1 MFDHTNF
8 DNRYAK
14 IVKTLNIPEDR
25 YEQILSYVM
34 EMITD
39 YHGNVMDI
47 IKEIPLN
54 LKGNERFF
62 TMLMVGNYTSQSFSI
77 KNDEERNE
85 FITNTTNAMK
95 LNKERATLSTDYI
108 TYIIIE
114 NIGKVPTVDII
125 KNIVNSDFP
134 DTEKDFILFIL
145 GIILNI
151 DTEHWHY

>member
-1 MFDHTNF
+1 M
-8 DNRYAK
+8 
-14 IVKTLNIPEDR
+14 
-25 YEQILSYVM
+25 
-34 EMITD
+34 
-39 YHGNVMDI
+39 GN
-47 IKEIPLN
+47 
-54 LKGNERFF
+54 
-62 TMLMVGNYTSQSFSI
+62 
-77 KNDEERNE
+77 NE

-125 KNIVNSDFP
+125 KNIVNSDFT